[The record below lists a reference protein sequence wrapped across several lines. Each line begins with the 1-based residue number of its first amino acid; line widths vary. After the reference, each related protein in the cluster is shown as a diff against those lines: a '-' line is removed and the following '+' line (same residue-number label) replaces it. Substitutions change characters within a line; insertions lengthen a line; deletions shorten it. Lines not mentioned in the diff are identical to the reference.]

1 MSLTPSRRNK
11 AKRIRKRPKRRREKL
26 GLGPEAL
33 LLQGHERTGKIVRML
48 KERNSFT
55 SSVLRFFSDERQ
67 VRENGIIPHWG
78 TKKTYRNVKKGSL
91 SAQWM
96 LFEQIVCLR
105 EQKTEKCI
113 TLYSKEVEK
122 LLLRKQARW
131 LRQESLRL
139 QLRLISN
146 L

>member
-1 MSLTPSRRNK
+1 
-11 AKRIRKRPKRRREKL
+11 
-26 GLGPEAL
+26 
-33 LLQGHERTGKIVRML
+33 
-48 KERNSFT
+48 
-55 SSVLRFFSDERQ
+55 
-67 VRENGIIPHWG
+67 
-78 TKKTYRNVKKGSL
+78 
-91 SAQWM
+91 M

-139 QLRLISN
+139 QLRLWGGGSPGAN
-146 L
+146 LSAAVCGVAEHTSRSVEAAPALTPAGDCGAVQGAAAGVGDQKNREELRC